1 MNKETKKLFGIFS
14 MKKQIESNDIIN
26 EEMFDKISKMKQEK
40 AINNT
45 KLLTLAKQLEC
56 KNTILK
62 RREQMYFPFSIIELT
77 DSINEDNENKIK
89 VEMNDDKAQAHFAL
103 YSSN

>member
-45 KLLTLAKQLEC
+45 KLLTLAKQLE
-56 KNTILK
+56 
-62 RREQMYFPFSIIELT
+62 
-77 DSINEDNENKIK
+77 
-89 VEMNDDKAQAHFAL
+89 
-103 YSSN
+103 

>member
-62 RREQMYFPFSIIELT
+62 EG
-77 DSINEDNENKIK
+77 NKCIFLLLLL
-89 VEMNDDKAQAHFAL
+89 N
-103 YSSN
+103 

>member
-1 MNKETKKLFGIFS
+1 

-45 KLLTLAKQLEC
+45 KLLTLAKQLEY

-62 RREQMYFPFSIIELT
+62 
-77 DSINEDNENKIK
+77 
-89 VEMNDDKAQAHFAL
+89 
-103 YSSN
+103 